1 MIKRIII
8 GPAYP
13 LRGGISESNQSLHS
27 SFLNIDEGS
36 LIISYSLQYPNFLF
50 PGKSQFMPC
59 SPKDDNSIIP
69 LINSINPISWYKAAI
84 YIVNQ
89 KPDYVIVRYWHPYF
103 ALCLFSILSIIKI
116 KSIPVVSWVDN
127 VNPHEKFPFQSFL
140 NSIFFSLCD
149 IFVVMSKSVKSN
161 LLKYK
166 NCQNKVIKILPHPV
180 YNVFGSAI
188 PKIIAKKNLH
198 IDVSERCILFFGMV
212 RKYKG
217 LDLLLDAMS
226 HDNIKSLNLKLI
238 IAGEFYESKKKYLI
252 KIRDLDLH
260 NNIIINDSYIENKD
274 VVNYFCASD
283 LVVQPYLSATQSGV
297 SMVAYNFNKPM
308 LLTNV
313 GGLSDYIKDQKH
325 GYLVSP
331 DAQSVAS
338 ALFDFYHKNR
348 EKSFVSEIKL
358 SKSMYSW
365 DGFSKKIDDLYKSYV

>member
-1 MIKRIII
+1 MKRFII

-27 SFLNIDEGS
+27 SFLSIDKGS

-50 PGKSQFMPC
+50 PGKSQFMPGLQ
-59 SPKDDNSIIP
+59 KDDCTVLP
-69 LINSINPISWYKAAI
+69 LINSINPISWYKTAV
-84 YIVNQ
+84 YILKQN
-89 KPDYVIVRYWHPYF
+89 PNYLIVRYWHPYF
-103 ALCLFSILSIIKI
+103 ALCLFFILFLVRI
-116 KSIPVVSWVDN
+116 KSIPVIAWVDN
-127 VNPHEKFPFQSFL
+127 VNPHEKFPLQSFL

-149 IFVVMSKSVKSN
+149 IFVVMSKSVKLN
-161 LLKYK
+161 LLKYRT
-166 NCQNKVIKILPHPV
+166 CQNKVVEILPHPV
-180 YNVFGSAI
+180 YNVFGPPIS
-188 PKIIAKKNLH
+188 KDLAKKNLS
-198 IDVSERCILFFGMV
+198 IDLSERCILFFGMV

-217 LDLLLDAMS
+217 LDILLDAMS
-226 HDNIKSLNLKLI
+226 DNKIKGLNLKLI
-238 IAGEFYESKKKYLI
+238 IAGEFYDSKDKYLR
-252 KIRDLDLH
+252 KISDLDLH
-260 NNIIINDSYIENKD
+260 NHIIINDSYIENKD

-325 GYLVSP
+325 GYLVNP

-338 ALFDFYHKNR
+338 ALLDFYQKNR

-358 SKSMYSW
+358 SKSMYTW
-365 DGFSKKIDDLYKSYV
+365 DNFSQTIDELYKSYV